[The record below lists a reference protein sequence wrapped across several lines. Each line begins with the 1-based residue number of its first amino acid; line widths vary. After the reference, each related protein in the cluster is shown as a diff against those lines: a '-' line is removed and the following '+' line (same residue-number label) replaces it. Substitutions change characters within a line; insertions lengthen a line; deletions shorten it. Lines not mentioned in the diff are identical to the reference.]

1 MEHLLEKIG
10 LRDYH
15 EPEAK
20 RRAVQETD
28 LTINMS
34 LSQALLVVSAFEIL
48 SNLASAKEEDLQ
60 QRINEIVKIFP
71 NEEYRQI
78 IKEHMKALGN
88 DALKEIFRKQR
99 EIYSTLNH

>member
-10 LRDYH
+10 LRDYQ

-20 RRAVQETD
+20 RRAVEETD

-48 SNLASAKEEDLQ
+48 SSLASAKEEDIQ
-60 QRINEIVKIFP
+60 QCVVDVIKLIP
-71 NEEYRQI
+71 NEQYRQV
-78 IKEHMKALGN
+78 IKDHMKALGN